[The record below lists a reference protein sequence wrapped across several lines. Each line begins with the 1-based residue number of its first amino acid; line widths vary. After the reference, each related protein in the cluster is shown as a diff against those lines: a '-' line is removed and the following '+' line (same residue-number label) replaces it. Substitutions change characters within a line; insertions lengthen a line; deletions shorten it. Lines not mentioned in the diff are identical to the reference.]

1 MIIIVEE
8 ILRYFNDTN
17 RVDNEHSTLYLNI
30 AQVGA
35 FDTYY
40 GADFLL
46 AWYNRN
52 IRIFC
57 LFNIPR
63 ILGVDIYEKNFFCL
77 IMCVGN

>member
-40 GADFLL
+40 GAGHLKILSEFV
-46 AWYNRN
+46 RN
-52 IRIFC
+52 YSKME
-57 LFNIPR
+57 LV
-63 ILGVDIYEKNFFCL
+63 GVDKYL
-77 IMCVGN
+77 